1 MVSMTG
7 SDPDDDV
14 TGGFV
19 GEVSGCLDGI
29 VAGGSVV
36 FGFFVG
42 RLRFGFVVVVEYG
55 GVVG

>member
-1 MVSMTG
+1 MVNITG

-14 TGGFV
+14 TVGLV

-29 VAGGSVV
+29 VAGGFVV

-42 RLRFGFVVVVEYG
+42 RLRFGFVVDEYE

>member
-1 MVSMTG
+1 MVNMTG

-14 TGGFV
+14 TARLV
-19 GEVSGCLDGI
+19 GEVSGCRDGI

-42 RLRFGFVVVVEYG
+42 RLRFGFVVNEYG

>member
-1 MVSMTG
+1 MVNMTG
-7 SDPDDDV
+7 SDTDDDV
-14 TGGFV
+14 TAGYV

-42 RLRFGFVVVVEYG
+42 RLRFGFVVVENG

>member
-1 MVSMTG
+1 VVNITG
-7 SDPDDDV
+7 SDDDV
-14 TGGFV
+14 TAGLV

-29 VAGGSVV
+29 VAGGSVG

-42 RLRFGFVVVVEYG
+42 RLRFGFVVDEYG

>member
-1 MVSMTG
+1 MTG

-14 TGGFV
+14 TARLV
-19 GEVSGCLDGI
+19 VEVSGCRDGI

-42 RLRFGFVVVVEYG
+42 RLRFGFVVDEYG